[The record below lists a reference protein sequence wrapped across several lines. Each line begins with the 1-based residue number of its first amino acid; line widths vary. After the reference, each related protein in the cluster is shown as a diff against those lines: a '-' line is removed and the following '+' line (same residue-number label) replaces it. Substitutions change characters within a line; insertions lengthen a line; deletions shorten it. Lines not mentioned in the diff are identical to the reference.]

1 MVTRRTKR
9 TTTQSPEKIVGG
21 PTYIT
26 AGDAR
31 ELIDTMLRQA
41 LSEQSRNL
49 ESHLND
55 IHKRLINLEK

>member
-1 MVTRRTKR
+1 MPTRRISNRPKTA
-9 TTTQSPEKIVGG
+9 EKIVGT
-21 PTYIT
+21 PTYLT
-26 AGDAR
+26 VGDAR

-41 LSEQSRNL
+41 FAEQSRNL